1 MTHSPRRIHI
11 IGIGAGS
18 PEHVT
23 AEAAAAL
30 AEVDV
35 FLVADKGDAKDELV
49 ALRRA
54 ICERFIPA
62 GRGYR
67 FVTVPDPKRG
77 PDAERDRAAYEKGVA
92 DWHRA
97 RVDAYVEILDGLEAD
112 DVVGFLVWGDA
123 AFYDST
129 IRIVDQIGERR
140 PVATRVVPG
149 ISAFQALAAAHGI
162 VLHDVGRP
170 VHITTGRRLVDEW
183 SPDLGTVVVML
194 DGGLACQ
201 GLVERAP
208 DLVIHWGAYVGM
220 PQQELR
226 SGRLTDLVDE
236 LVALRA
242 RLREEHGWVMDVYA
256 LSVPSSEAHLGGAI
270 GSPDR

>member
-1 MTHSPRRIHI
+1 MTLSPRRIHV

-30 AEVDV
+30 REVDV
-35 FLVADKGDAKDELV
+35 FLVADKGEAKTELV
-49 ALRRA
+49 GLRRS
-54 ICERFIPA
+54 ICERFIPE
-62 GRGYR
+62 GRDYR
-67 FVTVPDPKRG
+67 FVMVPDPKRG
-77 PDAERDRAAYEKGVA
+77 PDAERDRAAYEQGVA

-97 RVDAYVEILDGLEAD
+97 RVDAYVEVIETLEPEA
-112 DVVGFLVWGDA
+112 VVGFLVWGDP

-129 IRIVDQIGERR
+129 IRVVDQIAERM

-162 VLHDVGRP
+162 VLHEVGRP
-170 VHITTGRRLVDEW
+170 VHVTTGRRLVAEW
-183 SPDLGTVVVML
+183 SPSLGTVVVML
-194 DGGLACQ
+194 DGGLACR
-201 GLVERAP
+201 GLAKRAP

-220 PQQELR
+220 PQQVLR
-226 SGRLTDLVDE
+226 RGRLADVIDE
-236 LVALRA
+236 LVGLRA

-256 LSVPSSEAHLGGAI
+256 LSPPA
-270 GSPDR
+270 